1 MMVHPLI
8 LAVAAADAAV
18 VVLLLMAAL
27 TSARIVTGWRRSEPT
42 REQLRLERRAE
53 SASVQGRW
61 AFGLFVLGSLTY
73 LVAVAEVLPAIVP
86 GAMCG
91 TGVVQATNGL
101 ADRALGLRLLALLL
115 MGAWR
120 LHDGLDRADPTSPLV
135 PTTARLML
143 LAAPVA
149 VVAALG
155 TFGSMA
161 SLDAQTPVDCCS
173 VVFDQ
178 VSSVTEATTTA
189 GLSDTT
195 LARATTALGALLAGL
210 AIWIIAA
217 PGRALRFSTAALGL
231 TALMG
236 VPLAAVAL
244 VRVFSAYHY
253 GVLHH
258 HCPWCLLLPE
268 HRLVGFPLFGALLV
282 VLLDGVGAHLA
293 ARVANAESGLADAGR
308 RRARTAALRVLLAVV
323 IFAILTGGPALF
335 WRLRYGVG
343 IAG

>member
-1 MMVHPLI
+1 MVHPLI

-18 VVLLLMAAL
+18 VVLLLMAAF
-27 TSARIVTGWRRSEPT
+27 TAARVVTGWRRGEPT

-61 AFGLFVLGSLTY
+61 AFGIFVLGSLTY
-73 LVAVAEVLPAIVP
+73 VVAVAEVLPAIVP

-115 MGAWR
+115 LGAWR

-143 LAAPVA
+143 LAVPVA
-149 VVAALG
+149 VVAALD

-178 VSSVTEATTTA
+178 VRSVAEATTTA

-195 LARATTALGALLAGL
+195 LTNTTIVLGTLLAAL
-210 AIWIIAA
+210 AVWIVAT
-217 PGRALRFSTAALGL
+217 PGRSLRLATAILGL
-231 TALMG
+231 TALVG
-236 VPLAAVAL
+236 VPVAAVAL

-268 HRLVGFPLFGALLV
+268 HRLVGFPLFGALLI

-293 ARVANAESGLADAGR
+293 ARIAGTEPTLADAGP
-308 RRARTAALRVLLAVV
+308 RRARTAARRVLLAVLV
-323 IFAILTGGPALF
+323 FSALTGGPALL
-335 WRLRYGVG
+335 WHLRYGVG
-343 IAG
+343 IGG